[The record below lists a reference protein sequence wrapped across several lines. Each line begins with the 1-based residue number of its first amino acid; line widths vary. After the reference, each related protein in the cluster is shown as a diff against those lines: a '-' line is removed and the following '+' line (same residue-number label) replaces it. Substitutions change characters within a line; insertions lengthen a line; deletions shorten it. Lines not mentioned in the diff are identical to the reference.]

1 MNMNQNFSD
10 KVEHH
15 FIQIPHLDKAKANE
29 EIHQPQERSQASLL
43 QAKIQTHIWTKIWKI
58 A

>member
-15 FIQIPHLDKAKANE
+15 FIQIPRLDKAKANE
-29 EIHQPQERSQASLL
+29 EIHQPQEQLQAYLL
-43 QAKIQTHIWTKIWKI
+43 QAKIQTHI
-58 A
+58 